1 MNMGEREGVQRKREF
16 SHFLVFQE
24 CPQKTSS
31 PMNSGT
37 LRPFFFSID
46 IQLIDNVVLVSG
58 VQQGFHLYTHTHT
71 HTHLFRFFFLIGNYE
86 ILSIVFSVLY
96 IRSLWVICFM
106 YCIDQGLS
114 VPDLFSL
121 FPPSPSP
128 FLIHI
133 PCVPVGKDRFPRKI

>member
-86 ILSIVFSVLY
+86 ILSIVL
-96 IRSLWVICFM
+96 C
-106 YCIDQGLS
+106 
-114 VPDLFSL
+114 P
-121 FPPSPSP
+121 
-128 FLIHI
+128 IH
-133 PCVPVGKDRFPRKI
+133 